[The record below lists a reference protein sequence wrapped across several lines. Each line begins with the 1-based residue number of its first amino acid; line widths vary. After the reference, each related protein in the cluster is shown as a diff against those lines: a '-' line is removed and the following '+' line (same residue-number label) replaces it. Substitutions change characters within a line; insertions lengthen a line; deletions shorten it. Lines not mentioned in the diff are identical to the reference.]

1 MAKLFNWHKAPL
13 IVTDE
18 AGKRHT
24 IKSGSTV
31 DIEGDFSSH
40 PLVLRGLLS
49 VDGKSLSGQ
58 ISEDDEKAQLRQ
70 RYKSIFGSA
79 APGNASVELLRQ
91 RIEEWKAQEEA

>member
-1 MAKLFNWHKAPL
+1 MATLFNWHKAPL

-18 AGKRHT
+18 AGQRHT
-24 IKSGSTV
+24 IPSQASAEI
-31 DIEGDFSSH
+31 DGDFSAH

-49 VDGKSLSGQ
+49 VDGHSVSGQ

-79 APGNASVELLRQ
+79 APGNASVDLLRQ
-91 RIEEWKAQEEA
+91 RIEEWQSQEEV